1 MRRAV
6 LNNLLRRLVDQSVI
20 EGLEANTN
28 ALTLHFTTPE
38 KAGMPLRVPRKKESE
53 VYGCPMGVST
63 QDLALFQAFSP
74 VSKIHSLAGSGHPGS
89 RTRPQ

>member
-1 MRRAV
+1 
-6 LNNLLRRLVDQSVI
+6 
-20 EGLEANTN
+20 
-28 ALTLHFTTPE
+28 
-38 KAGMPLRVPRKKESE
+38 MPLRVPRKKESE